1 MVLPYHVLASMARRV
16 MAICAV
22 AAPLFW
28 ITGATHSAER
38 TTTQEVLIIDDSDPD
53 SPLSR
58 ELREQI
64 HLTLDTEV
72 PAGYKV
78 HAEFLN
84 SGHLSE
90 RNYDPAL
97 QAYVKEKFRNHDLS
111 AIVTI
116 GLAALDFAVRLRSE
130 LWPNLPIVFV
140 TFDEARAGQANPP
153 NSTGIVVPR
162 RFGDLVKVARIL
174 VPQMARVVLVGT
186 PVQIQPYRRQYLREL
201 SELVGST
208 EVLDLTTLPF
218 REVASKAANLP
229 DEAVTISMPLYE
241 DVSGHI
247 HHAVEAMRVL
257 GAVANRPIVIDA
269 EYLLGAGATR

>member
-1 MVLPYHVLASMARRV
+1 MILPYHILASMTRRV
-16 MAICAV
+16 AAICAV
-22 AAPLFW
+22 AASLLC

-38 TTTQEVLIIDDSDPD
+38 TTTQEVLIVDDSDPD

-84 SGHLSE
+84 SGHLNE
-90 RNYDPAL
+90 RDYDLAL
-97 QAYVKEKFRNHDLS
+97 HAYVKEKFRNHELS

-116 GLAALDFAVRLRSE
+116 GLASLDFAVRLRSE
-130 LWPNLPIVFV
+130 LWPGLPIVFV
-140 TFDEARAGQANPP
+140 TFDEARAGQATPP

-174 VPQMARVVLVGT
+174 APQMARVVLVGT
-186 PVQIQPYRRQYLREL
+186 PVQNQPYRRQYLREL
-201 SELVGST
+201 SEMAR
-208 EVLDLTTLPF
+208 TTQL
-218 REVASKAANLP
+218 
-229 DEAVTISMPLYE
+229 
-241 DVSGHI
+241 
-247 HHAVEAMRVL
+247 
-257 GAVANRPIVIDA
+257 
-269 EYLLGAGATR
+269 